1 LSGGFFGQGEESMA
15 CEPESESTAKVE
27 LKINGEEVALNDFV
41 QEFVAQ
47 TLIGMVK
54 SLRGVGEIRT
64 IDLKISR

>member
-1 LSGGFFGQGEESMA
+1 MA